1 MRYKN
6 TKTGAVIDSP
16 FVIKGKNWVL
26 EGKEVKEG
34 DLEKLTKS
42 ELFDML
48 EIQDIPYKPEQTKKE
63 LIDLL
68 GGD

>member
-6 TKTGAVIDSP
+6 IETGAVIDSP
-16 FVIKGKNWVL
+16 FVIKGKHWVL
-26 EGKEVKEG
+26 EGEEVKKR

-42 ELFDML
+42 ELYDML